1 MKNDPRSCER
11 IFTVLIY
18 DLFHI
23 HLSHSSLTV
32 TYEHIIDQLPTSVA
46 SLLSWLEHRT
56 GIARS
61 WVQIPLKS

>member
-46 SLLSWLEHRT
+46 S
-56 GIARS
+56 
-61 WVQIPLKS
+61 